1 MVIVDKDE
9 VFYDCVKSFT
19 IWETF
24 WFSVTSFS
32 MFVSS
37 LCTLCC
43 KVCKLMQTLVETQ
56 LDQSHKKATASY
68 YFTNLNLT
76 QKPNELVCTQNPFL
90 ETCLE
95 TKCAFVASFPRFH
108 STCTHFHFLAI
119 DPVNVLATSLN
130 KQTLVSRS
138 SPLSFSNLSELILS
152 LTLFLFAFNVN
163 VSKPICTA
171 SSFFL
176 TLSLFQAC

>member
-24 WFSVTSFS
+24 WFSVWSFS

-43 KVCKLMQTLVETQ
+43 KCKLMQTLVETQ
-56 LDQSHKKATASY
+56 LDQSHKKATTSY
-68 YFTNLNLT
+68 CFINLNLT

-95 TKCAFVASFPRFH
+95 ASFPRFH
-108 STCTHFHFLAI
+108 STYTHFHFLAI
-119 DPVNVLATSLN
+119 DPINVLATSLN
-130 KQTLVSRS
+130 KQTLVFHSGWEC
-138 SPLSFSNLSELILS
+138 PLERIGGN
-152 LTLFLFAFNVN
+152 
-163 VSKPICTA
+163 
-171 SSFFL
+171 
-176 TLSLFQAC
+176 